1 MPKKSEKKEAPP
13 EPEPEPEIK
22 LPKKKPSRQIP
33 KEEPKEEESPFGKI
47 KLKKAETVKRTW
59 DDPGMETVDLKH
71 HEFERAPQEE
81 EVYQLTA
88 VPECLCH
95 DHILQPEG
103 QTSVKLGNV
112 IEDDDDNEEKTKKKK
127 KKSKKEE
134 PVAEPDEEE
143 PAEEVTHIPFPN
155 NFFTRAQILLKG
167 LRSLL
172 T

>member
-1 MPKKSEKKEAPP
+1 MGTLFQQHNKHLHSFQHTTGKINGKWGKSSRHASFLHQDETKKKVEPKVEPKTDPKPFKMPKKSEKKEAPP
-13 EPEPEPEIK
+13 EPEPEPEFK

-81 EVYQLTA
+81 E
-88 VPECLCH
+88 
-95 DHILQPEG
+95 PEG

-112 IEDDDDNEEKTKKKK
+112 IEDDDDKEEKTKKKK
-127 KKSKKEE
+127 KKSK
-134 PVAEPDEEE
+134 
-143 PAEEVTHIPFPN
+143 
-155 NFFTRAQILLKG
+155 
-167 LRSLL
+167 
-172 T
+172 